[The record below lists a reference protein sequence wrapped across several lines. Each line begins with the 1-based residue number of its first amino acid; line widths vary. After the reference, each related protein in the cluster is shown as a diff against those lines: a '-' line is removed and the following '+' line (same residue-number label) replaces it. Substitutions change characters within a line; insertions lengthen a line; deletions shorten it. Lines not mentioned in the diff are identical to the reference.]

1 VLRRYGLS
9 LEMNNAVRRALENGK
24 VYSLGIKLD
33 RDAVAVEPP
42 TPMLVAIASSL
53 ALNQGRAFQQAA
65 MVGRSQQG
73 ATGRSANTCATPRL
87 RRRMI
92 SAQQF
97 W

>member
-1 VLRRYGLS
+1 MLRRYGLS

-53 ALNQGRAFQQAA
+53 ALNQGRAFQPSRDRRARPAA
-65 MVGRSQQG
+65 VQTR
-73 ATGRSANTCATPRL
+73 APPRA
-87 RRRMI
+87 RGGG
-92 SAQQF
+92 
-97 W
+97 